1 MSVDWKEVEQ
11 DNTHRPWP
19 LPERSWVMTMS
30 WRHLLAS
37 HWPVD
42 PNLLAEGLPDGLSL
56 DLWEGKAWLSIVP
69 FEMANVSPRGLTGR
83 FGRQR

>member
-1 MSVDWKEVEQ
+1 
-11 DNTHRPWP
+11 
-19 LPERSWVMTMS
+19 MTMS